1 MKTVQPHLY
10 CLKKHTNWNTL
21 IKPLMYKVHLLFLEL
36 SPILKYYGYSVMY
49 FRQST
54 DGEKKIRVYID
65 TEHITILKVLL
76 IFSSKWINKINT
88 EDIIKRINCVD
99 IPIKQFIPHGLCKIA
114 IFFYYEN
121 GEDKVEGIYVSNV
134 RKGLH
139 REENSISRTHSKD
152 NNCIHHCRNKLFY
165 FRFQNEKKKKKFN
178 FKKVQFENKSS
189 YRYINTFCEL
199 FYLPLVFPCL
209 HDNIYKVNFK
219 LRISFHVR
227 LKNEKAEKIYPKIPP
242 RFTSKKLSCNH
253 INVCSRWR
261 KKGNRKNGK
270 IRARWTTQ
278 QTCEHEGN
286 KRYLI
291 NVLSPSNLV
300 VSNSKLKR
308 VYYSRCKG
316 GSSAFLL
323 TWHHYSRKGK
333 DKKRSSNT
341 CYVQPS
347 LQNGGR
353 GKSTQIGNTS
363 VLERITHFVRYTE
376 HFPGKRKMQW
386 KKEKE
391 FITYEFNSTKRIINY
406 TFCLFIGL
414 YHKIHFTIKGVS
426 IYIYIEKRWGE
437 NKTKYTYF
445 TKLLRKI
452 LHTFLKIPIFRK
464 RLTESNFL
472 QFMVLNKYKYAG
484 EENHNCLTFLTP
496 LIGVNEQDESGGDGY
511 LRRLLLGIKR
521 IVHEIFHILWG
532 NCIYFKK
539 ENYLWCKEGL
549 TRYYELKYC
558 SIILSK
564 IKNIQYSKLIVLLW
578 YILEY
583 YFYVLIIDTLNI
595 YNHSLNMGENN
606 VRKKNH
612 RLNEQYSVLGWDKTN
627 IYTKSIHHFYNT
639 LTYNKGM
646 HIFRMI
652 SIMCKPHFDSLINFM
667 FYTFYNHSVSSSKIF
682 TFIHF
687 FFLRFRINPFI
698 LKHHNG
704 LNKGRWLNNV
714 TGKKIYIGSHR
725 KKALLR
731 DNSSPSGEME
741 RRKKGHHERGNKS
754 DYQYVNLFTPVLFPH
769 TCSNFLKLTLKRSF
783 LTYYTKLHRRNGEIG
798 KAKHENKNENKFVQL
813 YVRCMLKRVKMEN
826 IQENVLKSAMK
837 SYLNVVGP
845 PKVFFKFMKHKNKL
859 LITQKHF
866 YYDNY
871 EQQFRETNTLFQVP
885 LVFTF
890 NKHIYKILLTK
901 KNISIDAQLGREKY
915 ACEEEKRKMNARGC
929 TFSIRHRN
937 SCYFSYHFVDMFSFR
952 YVLNAIKNNK
962 FCKLDI
968 FHIVVNIILHFLVRV
983 HKLLKSKENG
993 NDEANVIGMILCLEF
1008 FKCYIHFSSYFSK
1021 IENKKIKI
1029 EIRKELLICKHE
1041 SKMDKEVEFL
1051 FKDFRNYLSKI
1062 LFFFKESISSL
1073 L

>member
-21 IKPLMYKVHLLFLEL
+21 IKPLTYKVHLLFLEL
-36 SPILKYYGYSVMY
+36 SPILKYYGYSVIS

-54 DGEKKIRVYID
+54 DREKKIRVYID

-76 IFSSKWINKINT
+76 ILSSKWINKIDT

-152 NNCIHHCRNKLFY
+152 NNCIHHCRNKLYY
-165 FRFQNEKKKKKFN
+165 FRFQSEKKKKKKFN

-227 LKNEKAEKIYPKIPP
+227 LKNEKDQKIYPKILP
-242 RFTSKKLSCNH
+242 RFTSKKLSSSHVNA
-253 INVCSRWR
+253 CSIWR
-261 KKGNRKNGK
+261 RKGDRKIAR
-270 IRARWTTQ
+270 IRERWTIQ
-278 QTCEHEGN
+278 QTCKNEGN

-316 GSSAFLL
+316 NSSAFLL

-333 DKKRSSNT
+333 DKKRSSNI
-341 CYVQPS
+341 CYMEPS

-353 GKSTQIGNTS
+353 GESTHIGNTS
-363 VLERITHFVRYTE
+363 VLERITHFVRYTK
-376 HFPGKRKMQW
+376 HFHGKRKMHW
-386 KKEKE
+386 EKEKE

-406 TFCLFIGL
+406 TFCLFIG
-414 YHKIHFTIKGVS
+414 
-426 IYIYIEKRWGE
+426 
-437 NKTKYTYF
+437 
-445 TKLLRKI
+445 
-452 LHTFLKIPIFRK
+452 
-464 RLTESNFL
+464 LTESNFL

-496 LIGVNEQDESGGDGY
+496 LIGINEQVENGEDGY

-558 SIILSK
+558 NIILSK
-564 IKNIQYSKLIVLLW
+564 IKNIQYSKLLVLLW

-595 YNHSLNMGENN
+595 YNHSLNMGKNN
-606 VRKKNH
+606 VRKKKH
-612 RLNEQYSVLGWDKTN
+612 RLNEQYCVLEWDKTN

-652 SIMCKPHFDSLINFM
+652 SIMCKPHFDYLINFM
-667 FYTFYNHSVSSSKIF
+667 YYTFYNHSVSSNKIF

-704 LNKGRWLNNV
+704 LSRGRWLHTV
-714 TGKKIYIGSHR
+714 TEKKKYIGAHR
-725 KKALLR
+725 KEAFLR
-731 DNSSPSGEME
+731 DNSSPSGEIE
-741 RRKKGHHERGNKS
+741 RRKKRKHERGNKS
-754 DYQYVNLFTPVLFPH
+754 DCQYVNLFTPVLFPH
-769 TCSNFLKLTLKRSF
+769 TCSNFLKLTLKRNF

-826 IQENVLKSAMK
+826 IKKNVLKSAMK

-845 PKVFFKFMKHKNKL
+845 PKVFFKFIKNKNKL

-890 NKHIYKILLTK
+890 NKQIYKILLTK
-901 KNISIDAQLGREKY
+901 KNIFIDAQLGREKY
-915 ACEEEKRKMNARGC
+915 TCEEEKRKMNARGC

-937 SCYFSYHFVDMFSFR
+937 SCYFSYHF
-952 YVLNAIKNNK
+952 
-962 FCKLDI
+962 
-968 FHIVVNIILHFLVRV
+968 V

-1029 EIRKELLICKHE
+1029 EIRKELLICKHASE
-1041 SKMDKEVEFL
+1041 MDKEVEFL